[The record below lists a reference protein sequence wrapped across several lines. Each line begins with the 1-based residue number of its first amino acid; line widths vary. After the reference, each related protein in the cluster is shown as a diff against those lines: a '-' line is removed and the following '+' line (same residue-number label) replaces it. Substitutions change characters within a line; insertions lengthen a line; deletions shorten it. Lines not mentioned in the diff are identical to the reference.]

1 MRRSIGAGFA
11 AVLLVAVA
19 AGGAWYWRTHLMPGA
34 APAGGAL
41 PAGKPGGF
49 AIPVEAVKVTIGKV
63 VESVPAVGTLRSNE
77 SVIIAPEIAGR
88 ISQLDVKEGE
98 KIAAGTVIALLDQSV
113 YQAQI
118 AQIEASLA
126 LSKINYQRA
135 TDLLQKNY
143 GTAKSKD
150 EAEEKLREDQASL
163 TLAEA
168 QLAKTRLA
176 APFDGVLG
184 LRKVSI
190 GQYLSPGDAIV
201 NLEQIDPL
209 KVDFRVPE
217 AYFAIVQVGQTIA
230 LDIDALPGKQF
241 TGTVYAIDPL
251 LDQNGRAIVIRARI
265 PNPESRLKPGLFV
278 RVSLIYATRDNT
290 ILVPEQSIVP
300 IGEKK
305 FVFTVVDGKAKQV
318 AIRTGER
325 VKTMVEVVEGLKPN
339 DVVVTAGQ
347 IKIRDGAAVQAALQA
362 AGS

>member
-1 MRRSIGAGFA
+1 MRRSL
-11 AVLLVAVA
+11 AVLVVLLIAAA
-19 AGGAWYWRTHLMPGA
+19 AGGAWYWRGHLLP
-34 APAGGAL
+34 GGAPGGGAP
-41 PAGKPGGF
+41 PAAKAGGF
-49 AIPVEAVKVTIGKV
+49 AIPVEAVKVTADRV
-63 VESVPAVGTLRSNE
+63 VQSVPAVGTLRSNE

-88 ISQLDVKEGE
+88 VTQLDVKEGE
-98 KIAAGTVIALLDQSV
+98 KVAAGTLIALLDQSV

-163 TLAEA
+163 TLAQA

-176 APFDGVLG
+176 APFEGVLG

-190 GQYLSPGDAIV
+190 GQYLSPGEAIV

-217 AYFAIVQVGQTIA
+217 AYFAIVQVGQTITI
-230 LDIDALPGKQF
+230 DIDALPGKEF
-241 TGTVYAIDPL
+241 SGTVYAMDPL

-278 RVSLIYATRDNT
+278 RVSLIYATRENA
-290 ILVPEQSIVP
+290 ILVPEQAIVP
-300 IGEKK
+300 IGDKK

-318 AIRTGER
+318 PIKTGER
-325 VKTMVEVVEGLKPN
+325 VKTMVEVVDGLKPA
-339 DVVVTAGQ
+339 DMVVTAGQ
-347 IKIRDGAAVQAALQA
+347 MKIRDGAPVQVAGQT

>member
-1 MRRSIGAGFA
+1 MRRSVGGGL
-11 AVLLVAVA
+11 AVLLLAAVVAS
-19 AGGAWYWRTHLMPGA
+19 GAWYWRSHLMPGA
-34 APAGGAL
+34 APASGAL
-41 PAGKPGGF
+41 PAKPGGF
-49 AIPVEAVKVTIGKV
+49 AILVEADKVTIDRV
-63 VESVPAVGTLRSNE
+63 VQSVPAVGTLRSNE

-88 ISQLDVKEGE
+88 VTLLDVKEGE
-98 KIAAGTVIALLDQSV
+98 KVAAGTVIATLDQSV

-118 AQIEASLA
+118 AQIQASLA
-126 LSKINYQRA
+126 LSRISYQRA
-135 TDLLQKNY
+135 SDLLQKNY

-150 EAEEKLREDQASL
+150 EAEEKLHEDQASL
-163 TLAEA
+163 MLAEA

-184 LRKVSI
+184 LRKISI

-217 AYFAIVQVGQTIA
+217 AYFAIVQVGQTID

-278 RVSLIYATRDNT
+278 RVSLIYATRDNA
-290 ILVPEQSIVP
+290 IMIPEQSIVP
-300 IGEKK
+300 IGDKK

-325 VKTMVEVVEGLKPN
+325 MKTMVEVVEGLKAN

-362 AGS
+362 AGG

>member
-1 MRRSIGAGFA
+1 MRKSVGAGL
-11 AVLLVAVA
+11 AVLLLAAA
-19 AGGAWYWRTHLMPGA
+19 AGGAAWYWRGHLMPGTA
-34 APAGGAL
+34 PPAGAPA
-41 PAGKPGGF
+41 AGKPGGF
-49 AIPVEAVKVTIGKV
+49 AIPVEAVKVTVDRV
-63 VESVPAVGTLRSNE
+63 VQSVPAVGTLRSNE

-88 ISQLDVKEGE
+88 VTQLDVKEGE
-98 KIAAGTVIALLDQSV
+98 KVAAGTVIATLDQSV

-118 AQIEASLA
+118 AQIQASLV

-135 TDLLQKNY
+135 TELLQKSY

-150 EAEEKLREDQASL
+150 EAEAKLHEDQAAL

-168 QLAKTRLA
+168 QLAKSRLT

-184 LRKVSI
+184 LRKISI
-190 GQYLSPGDAIV
+190 GQYLSPGDPIV

-230 LDIDALPGKQF
+230 IDIDALPGKTF

-278 RVSLIYATRDNT
+278 RVGLIYATRDNA
-290 ILVPEQSIVP
+290 ILVPEQAIVP
-300 IGEKK
+300 IGDKK

-318 AIRTGER
+318 PIKTGER
-325 VKTMVEVVEGLKPN
+325 VKTMVEIVDGLKPG

-347 IKIRDGAAVQAALQA
+347 IKIRDGAPVQV
-362 AGS
+362 AGQGASS

>member
-1 MRRSIGAGFA
+1 MRRSVGAGLA
-11 AVLLVAVA
+11 AVLFVAVA

-34 APAGGAL
+34 APAL

-88 ISQLDVKEGE
+88 ISELDVKEGE
-98 KIAAGTVIALLDQSV
+98 KVAAGTLIALLDQTV

-135 TDLLQKNY
+135 IDLLQKNY

-150 EAEEKLREDQASL
+150 EAEDQASL

-230 LDIDALPGKQF
+230 LDIDALPGKQ
-241 TGTVYAIDPL
+241 
-251 LDQNGRAIVIRARI
+251 
-265 PNPESRLKPGLFV
+265 
-278 RVSLIYATRDNT
+278 
-290 ILVPEQSIVP
+290 
-300 IGEKK
+300 
-305 FVFTVVDGKAKQV
+305 
-318 AIRTGER
+318 
-325 VKTMVEVVEGLKPN
+325 
-339 DVVVTAGQ
+339 
-347 IKIRDGAAVQAALQA
+347 
-362 AGS
+362 

>member
-1 MRRSIGAGFA
+1 MRRSVGAGLA
-11 AVLLVAVA
+11 ALLLVAVA

-34 APAGGAL
+34 VPAGGAL

-88 ISQLDVKEGE
+88 ISELDVKEGE
-98 KIAAGTVIALLDQSV
+98 KVAAGTVIALLDQTV

-135 TDLLQKNY
+135 IDLLQKNY

-163 TLAEA
+163 VLAEA

-265 PNPESRLKPGLFV
+265 PNPDSRLKPGLFV
-278 RVSLIYATRDNT
+278 RVSLIYATRDNA
-290 ILVPEQSIVP
+290 IMIPEQSVVP
-300 IGEKK
+300 IGDKK

-325 VKTMVEVVEGLKPN
+325 VKTMVEVVEGLKPD

-347 IKIRDGAAVQAALQA
+347 IKIRDGASVQAALQA

>member
-1 MRRSIGAGFA
+1 MRRSVGAGLA

-19 AGGAWYWRTHLMPGA
+19 AGGAWYWRTHLMPAA
-34 APAGGAL
+34 APTGGA
-41 PAGKPGGF
+41 PSAGKPGGF

-88 ISQLDVKEGE
+88 IAELDVKEGE
-98 KIAAGTVIALLDQSV
+98 KVAAGTLIALLDQTV

-135 TDLLQKNY
+135 IDLLQKNY

-265 PNPESRLKPGLFV
+265 PNPDSRLKPGLFV
-278 RVSLIYATRDNT
+278 RVSLIYATRDNA
-290 ILVPEQSIVP
+290 IMIPEQSIVP
-300 IGEKK
+300 IGDKK

-325 VKTMVEVVEGLKPN
+325 VKTMVEVVEGLKPD

-362 AGS
+362 AGG

>member
-1 MRRSIGAGFA
+1 MRRSVGAGLA

-88 ISQLDVKEGE
+88 ISELDVKEGE
-98 KIAAGTVIALLDQSV
+98 KVAAGTVIALLDQTV

-135 TDLLQKNY
+135 IDLLQKNY

-168 QLAKTRLA
+168 QFAKTRLA

-217 AYFAIVQVGQTIA
+217 GYFAIVQV
-230 LDIDALPGKQF
+230 DIS
-241 TGTVYAIDPL
+241 
-251 LDQNGRAIVIRARI
+251 N
-265 PNPESRLKPGLFV
+265 
-278 RVSLIYATRDNT
+278 LIYLWGHGTDPREPRRRSPPA
-290 ILVPEQSIVP
+290 
-300 IGEKK
+300 
-305 FVFTVVDGKAKQV
+305 
-318 AIRTGER
+318 
-325 VKTMVEVVEGLKPN
+325 
-339 DVVVTAGQ
+339 
-347 IKIRDGAAVQAALQA
+347 
-362 AGS
+362 

>member
-1 MRRSIGAGFA
+1 MRRSVGAGLA

-19 AGGAWYWRTHLMPGA
+19 AGGAWYWWTHLMPGA

-41 PAGKPGGF
+41 PAGKPAGGF
-49 AIPVEAVKVTIGKV
+49 ASPVEAVKLTIGKV

-88 ISQLDVKEGE
+88 IAELDVKEGE
-98 KIAAGTVIALLDQSV
+98 KVAAGTVIALLDQTV

-135 TDLLQKNY
+135 IDLLQKNY

-230 LDIDALPGKQF
+230 LDIDALP
-241 TGTVYAIDPL
+241 
-251 LDQNGRAIVIRARI
+251 
-265 PNPESRLKPGLFV
+265 
-278 RVSLIYATRDNT
+278 
-290 ILVPEQSIVP
+290 
-300 IGEKK
+300 
-305 FVFTVVDGKAKQV
+305 
-318 AIRTGER
+318 
-325 VKTMVEVVEGLKPN
+325 
-339 DVVVTAGQ
+339 
-347 IKIRDGAAVQAALQA
+347 
-362 AGS
+362 